1 MAAQP
6 IIESI
11 DERFNPIERAAWLGF
26 LRSHSALLRRLDA
39 DLRKAHGISIS
50 AYEALIVLGR
60 SETGSLQ
67 MSDLADRT
75 LLTQSGISRL
85 VTRLERDG
93 LVARQTNP
101 ADRRASLV
109 ALTPEGERRLR
120 DGAAT
125 HFGGVRAR
133 FLNRFTTEELE
144 RLAEHWDRLAL
155 DSRDGALGDEDEPQ
169 A

>member
-26 LRSHSALLRRLDA
+26 LRAHSALLRRLDA
-39 DLRKAHGISIS
+39 DLRKAQGISIS

-60 SETGSLQ
+60 SEGGSLQ
-67 MSDLADRT
+67 MSDLAERT

-85 VTRLERDG
+85 VTRLEREG
-93 LVARQTNP
+93 LVSRQANP

-109 ALTPEGERRLR
+109 ALTPAGERRLR
-120 DGAAT
+120 EGAAT

-133 FLNRFTTEELE
+133 FLNRFSIAELE
-144 RLAEHWDRLAL
+144 RLAEQWDRLAL
-155 DSRDGALGDEDEPQ
+155 DPRDELSVEPADAL

>member
-60 SETGSLQ
+60 SEGGSLQ

-85 VTRLERDG
+85 VTRLEREG
-93 LVARQTNP
+93 LVARQANP

-109 ALTPEGERRLR
+109 ALTPAGERCLR
-120 DGAAT
+120 EGAGT

-133 FLNRFTTEELE
+133 FLNRFTTDELE
-144 RLAEHWDRLAL
+144 RLAEYWDRLAL
-155 DSRDGALGDEDEPQ
+155 DPRDENPREDDELP